1 MPIRRRCLQAA
12 ASRCRVLLWL
22 QKKRLHGKLAY
33 EVRSRCQPAC
43 SPAQCSAARRS
54 PQCGWPAAHQQAQMV
69 QSAANR
75 AVPSAATCWCSSGF
89 RGVGRCPHTKGALQA
104 ASGRGWHAAAIPHC
118 CTAGMPARRLLYAPY
133 LEGPCSGVLKL
144 GIPPLAAAAPA
155 AARAAN
161 RLDQLLCGG
170 DGLLFAGSHNPAAA
184 MAQQNELADS
194 ITIAGESRACREQT
208 AQAAATHL
216 MHTAGATPPCTHPQ
230 QSNGRAAGP
239 FPPARD
245 PPPVPLLPKLPND
258 LPNLRLGP
266 GVDQLLR
273 RQACGGSRG
282 SSWAEPTEH
291 GAAQRGGSKHA
302 GLHPRKQHP
311 TQQGSRGCAP
321 FVHHG
326 LQWTQQL
333 AIDCEGPAGS
343 HLRWGP
349 CACLGAH
356 PAGKRSRGRRCL
368 PATDRGAA

>member
-194 ITIAGESRACREQT
+194 ITIAGESRACRGANSPGSCHT
-208 AQAAATHL
+208 PHAHSRCHTP
-216 MHTAGATPPCTHPQ
+216 MHT
-230 QSNGRAAGP
+230 
-239 FPPARD
+239 PPA
-245 PPPVPLLPKLPND
+245 
-258 LPNLRLGP
+258 
-266 GVDQLLR
+266 
-273 RQACGGSRG
+273 
-282 SSWAEPTEH
+282 E
-291 GAAQRGGSKHA
+291 QR
-302 GLHPRKQHP
+302 
-311 TQQGSRGCAP
+311 QGSWPLPTCARS
-321 FVHHG
+321 
-326 LQWTQQL
+326 
-333 AIDCEGPAGS
+333 PAS
-343 HLRWGP
+343 
-349 CACLGAH
+349 
-356 PAGKRSRGRRCL
+356 
-368 PATDRGAA
+368 AAPPQTPE